1 MIEILEVAMT
11 DPAGL
16 VVVEPTTIEEIVL
29 GDPCSR
35 GDEVLEKAD
44 TEEDSP

>member
-1 MIEILEVAMT
+1 MT

-16 VVVEPTTIEEIVL
+16 VVVDPTTIEEIVF

-35 GDEVLEKAD
+35 GDEVPEKANTD
-44 TEEDSP
+44 EDSP